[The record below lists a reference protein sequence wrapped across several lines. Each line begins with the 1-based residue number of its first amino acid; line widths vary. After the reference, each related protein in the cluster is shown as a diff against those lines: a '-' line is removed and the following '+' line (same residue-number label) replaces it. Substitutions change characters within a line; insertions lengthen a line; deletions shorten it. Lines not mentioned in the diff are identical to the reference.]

1 MKKYIIQWN
10 DEKLLMTRTND
21 GFSPIELIG
30 ILELTLI
37 SIKDQMSVKETTP
50 IKTIKKR
57 IENK

>member
-37 SIKDQMSVKETTP
+37 SIRDQMSGKETTP

-57 IENK
+57 IKNK